1 MTARTDSI
9 PNTKIPAPDGDLP
22 AYVARPSQP
31 GPWPGVV
38 IVHDAFGMSTAV
50 KRHADWL
57 AGAGFLAAA
66 PNLWHR
72 GGSVMR
78 CMRAAIRDALARKGR
93 TFDDIEATRAW
104 LVGQPGCTGK
114 VGVIGFCIGGGFAIL
129 LAPGH
134 GFSASSVNYGMFPK
148 DVDSLLDGACPVIAS
163 YGAKDRSLR
172 GAAGRLE
179 KVLAAKGIPH
189 DVKEYP
195 DAGHSFMDNH
205 EREEVPLLF
214 VLLGRFFGAAYQA
227 RAADD
232 AQHRI
237 VAFFDRHLRTA
248 APCP

>member
-1 MTARTDSI
+1 MSAKAESI
-9 PNTKIPAPDGDLP
+9 PNTRIPASGGELP
-22 AYVARPSQP
+22 AYVAKPSRPA
-31 GPWPGVV
+31 PWPGVV

-57 AGAGFLAAA
+57 AGAGYLAVA

-72 GGSVMR
+72 GGTVMT
-78 CMRAAIRDALARKGR
+78 CMRSAMRDALARKGP
-93 TFDDIEATRAW
+93 TFDDIEASRAW
-104 LVGQPGCTGK
+104 LAGQPDCTGK
-114 VGVIGFCIGGGFAIL
+114 IGVIGFCMGGGFAIL

-134 GFSASSVNYGMFPK
+134 GFSASSANYGMLPK
-148 DVDSLLDGACPVIAS
+148 DVDSLLTGACPIVAS
-163 YGAKDRSLR
+163 YGAKDLVLR

-195 DAGHSFMDNH
+195 DAGHSFMDDH
-205 EREEVPLLF
+205 ERSEVPLLF
-214 VLLGRFFGAAYQA
+214 VLLGRFFGAAYEA

-237 VAFFDRHLRTA
+237 VAFFDRHLRSA
-248 APCP
+248 A